1 MKFLE
6 ALKTVWTWLTNHKFI
21 SGIIV
26 GIILESAFVL
36 TILFAVIRIGR

>member
-6 ALKTVWTWLTNHKFI
+6 TLKSAWEWLVNHKFI

-36 TILFAVIRIGR
+36 TILFAVIRSGR